1 MAKLS
6 TNRAR
11 NLIGPRVREA
21 RITHKPEIT
30 QNDLSA
36 RLTLQSVYIGR
47 AGISKIESGTREV
60 TDFELVAIAKCLG
73 VAPDWLLGIENSKSR
88 SRG

>member
-1 MAKLS
+1 MTKSPA
-6 TNRAR
+6 TRGR
-11 NLIGPRVREA
+11 NLIGARVREA

-36 RLTLQSVYIGR
+36 RLTLVGIHVGR

-60 TDFELVAIAKCLG
+60 TDIELVAISKCLQVSPG
-73 VAPDWLLGIENSKSR
+73 WLLGTEPATK
-88 SRG
+88 RGRA